1 MVYLAG
7 IVKLVT
13 CQVKHL
19 VEGLEDKNGHCEAN
33 FDPTTKLY
41 APK

>member
-1 MVYLAG
+1 MVYLAK

-19 VEGLEDKNGHCEAN
+19 IEGLEDKNGHCEAN
-33 FDPTTKLY
+33 FGSRTKLY
-41 APK
+41 VPK

>member
-1 MVYLAG
+1 MVYLAK
-7 IVKLVT
+7 IMKLVT

-19 VEGLEDKNGHCEAN
+19 AEGLEAKNGHCEAN
-33 FDPTTKLY
+33 FDSTTKLY